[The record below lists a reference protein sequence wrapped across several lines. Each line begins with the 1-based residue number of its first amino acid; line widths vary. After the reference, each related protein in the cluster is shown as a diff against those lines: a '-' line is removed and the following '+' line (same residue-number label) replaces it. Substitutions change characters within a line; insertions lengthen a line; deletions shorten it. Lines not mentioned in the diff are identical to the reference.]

1 MTSTTDRSSADLLP
15 QAAHKPSAEHAQA
28 DAVPAMQNSDPEA
41 LIHAFLRGVGLPP
54 AALPQGLT
62 PEVME
67 MIGMMLATS
76 VQGTIGLNAL
86 RALVKREVN
95 ADVTMVVVRNNNP
108 LKFFQDGETVLTQMF
123 RKKMP
128 GFMGPV
134 EAMQDAYE
142 DLHAHQLGV
151 VAGVRAA
158 MADVLRRFNPERV
171 ERRVKAGGFLDSLI
185 PSRRKARLWDT
196 YIGLFKKVNVE
207 AQDDFQMLFGPAF
220 LQAYEKEIERF
231 KNKPQNG

>member
-1 MTSTTDRSSADLLP
+1 MTSTTDRLSDNQQTELPAAEGAPVDHQALL
-15 QAAHKPSAEHAQA
+15 Q
-28 DAVPAMQNSDPEA
+28 
-41 LIHAFLRGVGLPP
+41 AFLNGVNLPV

-67 MIGMMLATS
+67 MLGKLLAIS

-95 ADVTMVVVRNNNP
+95 ADMTMVVVRNNNP
-108 LKFFQDGETVLTQMF
+108 LKFFQDGDTVLTQMF

-134 EAMQDAYE
+134 ESMQDAYE

-158 MADVLRRFNPERV
+158 MSDLLRRFNPERV
-171 ERRVKAGGFLDSLI
+171 EKRVKAASFMDKMF
-185 PSRRKARLWDT
+185 PANRKAKLWET
-196 YIGLFKKVNVE
+196 HVELFKRVNVE
-207 AQDDFQMLFGPAF
+207 AQDDFQMIFGPAF
-220 LQAYEKEIERF
+220 LQAYEKEVDRF
-231 KNKPQNG
+231 KNKAPHA

>member
-1 MTSTTDRSSADLLP
+1 MTSTTTQLPENTQPELAEADVQP
-15 QAAHKPSAEHAQA
+15 VDH
-28 DAVPAMQNSDPEA
+28 EA
-41 LIHAFLRGVGLPP
+41 LVQAFLNGIGLP
-54 AALPQGLT
+54 AGTLPQGLT

-67 MIGMMLATS
+67 MIGKLLAIS

-95 ADVTMVVVRNNNP
+95 ADMTMVVVRNNNP
-108 LKFFQDGETVLTQMF
+108 LKFFQDGDTVLTQMF

-128 GFMGPV
+128 GFMGPT
-134 EAMQDAYE
+134 ESMQDAYE

-158 MADVLRRFNPERV
+158 MGDLLRRFNPERV
-171 ERRVKAGGFLDSLI
+171 ERRVKSPSFLESLM
-185 PSRRKARLWDT
+185 PSKRKAKLWDT
-196 YIGLFKKVNVE
+196 YIELFKRVNVE

-220 LQAYEKEIERF
+220 LQAYEKEVDRF
-231 KNKPQNG
+231 KNKAPNA